1 MDPVSVS
8 VSFAAILASL
18 SSLTLNTLEL
28 LRRAKK
34 SSSVLLFQID
44 EIQVV
49 RDVLEECYGIMQAGQ
64 NSRIPPSVE
73 RALSICETRSLQLEE
88 AFATTVDLNLASKK
102 SLTKLRNVKTLVVTE
117 NERKAA
123 FKGFRSAV
131 LLLRDLCSE

>member
-1 MDPVSVS
+1 MDPLAVS
-8 VSFAAILASL
+8 VSFAAILASI

-49 RDVLEECYGIMQAGQ
+49 RDVLEECYGIIQARQ
-64 NSRIPPSVE
+64 NPKVPPSVE
-73 RALSICETRSLQLEE
+73 RALRICEMRSIQLEE
-88 AFATTVDLNLASKK
+88 AFAIAVDLNLVSKK
-102 SLTKLRNVKTLVVTE
+102 RLTKLRNVKTLMVTE